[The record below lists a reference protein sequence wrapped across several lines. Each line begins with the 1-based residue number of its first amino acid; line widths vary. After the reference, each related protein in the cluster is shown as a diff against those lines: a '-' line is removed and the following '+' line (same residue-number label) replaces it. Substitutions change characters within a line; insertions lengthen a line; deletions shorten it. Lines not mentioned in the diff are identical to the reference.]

1 MAEAISRIVKANL
14 SDGSIIAIEVTPI
27 GTTVIDERV
36 SNLPSSFD
44 DVLHSLQSLSKA
56 VYETIQT
63 VAPKKATVEFG
74 VEVAAESGKLTALL
88 VKGEGKANLKITLE
102 WS

>member
-1 MAEAISRIVKANL
+1 MADTISQIVKANL
-14 SDGSIIAIEVTPI
+14 SDGSSFAVEVTPI
-27 GTTVIDERV
+27 GTTAIEQRV
-36 SNLPSSFD
+36 SNVPHSFED
-44 DVLHSLQSLSKA
+44 MLQSLEALSKA
-56 VYETIQT
+56 VYQAVKA

-74 VEVAAESGKLTALL
+74 VEIAAESGKLTALL